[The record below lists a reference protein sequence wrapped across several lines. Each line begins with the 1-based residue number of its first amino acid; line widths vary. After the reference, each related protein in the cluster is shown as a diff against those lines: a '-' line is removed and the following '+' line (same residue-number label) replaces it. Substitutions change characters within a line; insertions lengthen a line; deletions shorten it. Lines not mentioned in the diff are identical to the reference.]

1 LFSKDGTIG
10 KTYLVEENNDFVVLS
25 SLAIIRPNTELIL
38 PKFLEYYLKTDFCLG
53 YVRKLM
59 GGSALQRIILKNI
72 KEIIVP
78 KIDISTQQKLVA
90 MMDEAYSLKK
100 QKEQKAK
107 ELLDSIDDFVMGELG
122 IKFSSLRSTHEVGE
136 VDNHSLEKSTPSGF
150 QPTTPQEGNIFGV
163 KLSTLG
169 RFDVEYNLPK
179 NKKLMKCLK
188 NSKYEYKEIKKVS
201 DFVSGYAFKSSDYVE
216 SGIPLI
222 RIQDI
227 DEKVSPFDSSK
238 HLPLNYSETYN
249 KFLVKENDILISMT
263 GGVEGDGRVGKIAF
277 VKEEKIGLLNQR
289 CGIIR
294 AKNNINIGY
303 LFAFLNTNIFRTLLV
318 NEAVISVQVNVSEND
333 ITNLLIPLPPLEIQ
347 QKIADEV
354 EKRRSQA
361 FELQAEARQVLE
373 TAKKEF
379 EREVLIK

>member
-1 LFSKDGTIG
+1 
-10 KTYLVEENNDFVVLS
+10 
-25 SLAIIRPNTELIL
+25 
-38 PKFLEYYLKTDFCLG
+38 
-53 YVRKLM
+53 
-59 GGSALQRIILKNI
+59 
-72 KEIIVP
+72 
-78 KIDISTQQKLVA
+78 
-90 MMDEAYSLKK
+90 MDEAYSLKK

-150 QPTTPQEGNIFGV
+150 QPATPQEGNIFGV

-249 KFLVKENDILISMT
+249 KFLVKENDILIT
-263 GGVEGDGRVGKIAF
+263 PNHRNL
-277 VKEEKIGLLNQR
+277 VK
-289 CGIIR
+289 
-294 AKNNINIGY
+294 
-303 LFAFLNTNIFRTLLV
+303 
-318 NEAVISVQVNVSEND
+318 
-333 ITNLLIPLPPLEIQ
+333 
-347 QKIADEV
+347 
-354 EKRRSQA
+354 RS
-361 FELQAEARQVLE
+361 
-373 TAKKEF
+373 
-379 EREVLIK
+379 